1 MSALSRLKASPGL
14 LVRVLVGL
22 AAVAAIAA
30 ALAAYASRRA
40 PFGADLA
47 EEMLLLA
54 VVGALT
60 RRYGIAL
67 PGNGFSSYI
76 LGVTAYAILD
86 LGWTF
91 GVLVAPLG
99 MLTGDLALRR
109 LPATVSLDNAAHLTT
124 GAALAGLAYAR
135 VGGATGPEAV
145 SAANLA
151 PLAVLL
157 VLLPCIVNGTFY
169 LELALGRTIAWVD
182 AALTARWEA
191 VAYASSVGLALGF
204 LALAHASLG
213 TVGFLAIGG
222 VLGAAAIASM
232 SVIRRGV
239 HADELALVQGLSQA
253 IARDVSLANSFPRIQ
268 ELARRL
274 VPWEHMGFARY
285 DAGTN
290 EMELVADTAT
300 IERAG
305 SGGGRFR
312 FDANAGL
319 TGEAVRRRRPVVA
332 RALSTGQVVMPGREQ
347 PGSEVLVPLYHAGQL
362 VGLWSIR
369 HSDPAMYRDADGD
382 MLALLAPQLA
392 LMLAIEGSVQPVVG
406 AADRTSAYI
415 QTLTA
420 TTEEIHASSEE
431 VAASARRASH
441 GAAQAAS
448 LVSALARDSEQLTQH
463 AGEVAAAGA
472 ETRDSGAEMEK
483 TTEKVRHATQIAV
496 RRLTDLGV
504 TTEESAR
511 EVRRL
516 RDVAEQVEK
525 FSETIGFIANQTNLL
540 ALNATIEAARAGVH
554 GRGFAVVA
562 DEVHK
567 LAEESGRE
575 ARNVGKS
582 AQETRRAL
590 DRAAQ
595 LIERVRGD
603 LGEVVSSS
611 TDWVQDLTRIGE
623 AASGTARAGR
633 RVADLARGISER
645 AARISQ
651 SLEQAKAGALS
662 SSEEA
667 EAVAAAAAE
676 QLKAIEGLAHG
687 ATELAALADNLAK
700 AIRFVRGENGRQ

>member
-14 LVRVLVGL
+14 LVRALVALG
-22 AAVAAIAA
+22 AVAAIAA
-30 ALAAYASRRA
+30 GLAAFASRRA
-40 PFGADLA
+40 PLGSDLA
-47 EEMLLLA
+47 QEIVVLV

-67 PGNGFSSYI
+67 PGNGFSSFI

-86 LGWTF
+86 RGWAF
-91 GVLVAPLG
+91 GILLAPLA
-99 MLTGDLALRR
+99 MLAGDLALRR
-109 LPATVSLDNAAHLTT
+109 LPVAAALDNAAHLTL
-124 GAALAGLAYAR
+124 GAAVAGLAYAR
-135 VGGATGPEAV
+135 LGGATGAQAL
-145 SAANLA
+145 AAGNLV
-151 PLAVLL
+151 PLVVFL
-157 VLLPCIVNGTFY
+157 VLLPCVVNSTFY
-169 LELALGRTIAWVD
+169 VELALGRSLAWVD

-191 VAYASSVGLALGF
+191 VVYACSAGLALAC
-204 LALAHASLG
+204 LALVHAGLDTG
-213 TVGFLAIGG
+213 AFLVI
-222 VLGAAAIASM
+222 GAAIVGVAVASA

-239 HADELALVQGLSQA
+239 HADELALIQGLSQA
-253 IARDVSLANSFPRIQ
+253 IARDISLAKSFPRIQ

-300 IERAG
+300 GDRSAG
-305 SGGGRFR
+305 KFR

-319 TGEAVRRRRPVVA
+319 SGEAVRLRRPVVA
-332 RALSTGQVVMPGREQ
+332 RALTPEQVVVPGRET
-347 PGSEVLVPLYHAGQL
+347 PGSEVLVPLYHARQL
-362 VGLWSIR
+362 VGLWSVR
-369 HSDPAMYRDADGD
+369 HSDPGMYRDADGD

-406 AADRTSAYI
+406 ASDRTSAYI
-415 QTLTA
+415 HTLTA
-420 TTEEIHASSEE
+420 TTEEIHASSQE
-431 VAASARRASH
+431 VAASARRASE

-448 LVSALARDSEQLTQH
+448 LVTMLARDSEQLTQQ

-472 ETRDSGAEMEK
+472 ETRDSGAQMEQ
-483 TTEKVRHATQIAV
+483 TTEKVRLATQTAV
-496 RRLTDLGV
+496 RRLADLGV

-511 EVRRL
+511 EVGRL

-567 LAEESGRE
+567 LAEASGRE

-595 LIERVRGD
+595 LLERVRAD
-603 LGEVVSSS
+603 LGDVVRSSS
-611 TDWVQDLTRIGE
+611 DWVQDLTRIAE
-623 AASGTARAGR
+623 AAGGTARAGKQ
-633 RVADLARGISER
+633 VAKLAQGISER

-651 SLEQAKAGALS
+651 SLEQAKTGAHS
-662 SSEEA
+662 STQEA

-676 QLKAIEGLAHG
+676 QLQAIEGLAHG

-700 AIRFVRGENGRQ
+700 AVRFVRGENGRQ

>member
-14 LVRVLVGL
+14 LVRALVALG
-22 AAVAAIAA
+22 AVAAIAA
-30 ALAAYASRRA
+30 GLAAFASRQV
-40 PFGADLA
+40 PLGADVAGEIVVLV
-47 EEMLLLA
+47 

-67 PGNGFSSYI
+67 PGNGFSSFI
-76 LGVTAYAILD
+76 LGVAAYAILD
-86 LGWTF
+86 RGWTF
-91 GVLVAPLG
+91 GVVVAPLA
-99 MLTGDLALRR
+99 MVTGDLALRR
-109 LPATVSLDNAAHLTT
+109 LPVAAALDNAAHLTT

-135 VGGATGPEAV
+135 LGGATGAQAL
-145 SAANLA
+145 AAGNLL
-151 PLAVLL
+151 PLVAFL
-157 VLLPCIVNGTFY
+157 VLLPCVVNGTFY
-169 LELALGRTIAWVD
+169 IELALGRRLAWVD

-191 VAYASSVGLALGF
+191 VVYACSVGLALAS
-204 LALAHASLG
+204 LALAHANPDM
-213 TVGFLAIGG
+213 VGFLVIGA
-222 VLGAAAIASM
+222 VIVSAAAASV

-239 HADELALVQGLSQA
+239 HADELALIQGLSQA
-253 IARDVSLANSFPRIQ
+253 IARDISLAKSFPRIQ

-300 IERAG
+300 GDRAG
-305 SGGGRFR
+305 KFR

-319 TGEAVRRRRPVVA
+319 SGEAVRLRRPVVA
-332 RALSTGQVVMPGREQ
+332 RALSPEQVVVPGRET

-362 VGLWSIR
+362 VGLWSVR
-369 HSDPAMYRDADGD
+369 HSDPTMYRDADAD

-406 AADRTSAYI
+406 ASDRTSAYV

-420 TTEEIHASSEE
+420 TAEEIHASSQE
-431 VAASARRASH
+431 VAASARRASQ

-472 ETRDSGAEMEK
+472 ETRDSGAQMEQ
-483 TTEKVRHATQIAV
+483 TTEKVRLATQTAV

-567 LAEESGRE
+567 LAEASGRE

-595 LIERVRGD
+595 LLERVRGD
-603 LGEVVSSS
+603 LGDVVRSSS
-611 TDWVQDLTRIGE
+611 DWVQDLTRIAE
-623 AASGTARAGR
+623 AAGGTARAGK
-633 RVADLARGISER
+633 RVADLAHGIREQS
-645 AARISQ
+645 ARISQ
-651 SLEQAKAGALS
+651 SLEQAKAGAHS
-662 SSEEA
+662 STQEA

-676 QLKAIEGLAHG
+676 QLQAIEGLAHG
-687 ATELAALADNLAK
+687 ATELAALADNLAR
-700 AIRFVRGENGRQ
+700 AVRFVRGDNGRQ

>member
-14 LVRVLVGL
+14 LVRALVALG
-22 AAVAAIAA
+22 AVAAIAA
-30 ALAAYASRRA
+30 GLAAFASRQV
-40 PFGADLA
+40 PLGADVAGEIVVLV
-47 EEMLLLA
+47 

-67 PGNGFSSYI
+67 PGNGFTSFI
-76 LGVTAYAILD
+76 LGVAAYAILD
-86 LGWTF
+86 RGWTF
-91 GVLVAPLG
+91 GVIVAPVA
-99 MLTGDLALRR
+99 MVTGDLALRR
-109 LPATVSLDNAAHLTT
+109 LPVTAALDNAAHLTT

-135 VGGATGPEAV
+135 LGGATGAQGL
-145 SAANLA
+145 AAGNLL
-151 PLAVLL
+151 PLVAFL
-157 VLLPCIVNGTFY
+157 VLLPCVVNGTFY
-169 LELALGRTIAWVD
+169 IELALGRRLAWVD

-191 VAYASSVGLALGF
+191 VVYACSVGLALAS
-204 LALAHASLG
+204 LALAHASLDM
-213 TVGFLAIGG
+213 VGFLVIGA
-222 VLGAAAIASM
+222 VIVSAAAASV

-239 HADELALVQGLSQA
+239 HADELALIQGLSQA
-253 IARDVSLANSFPRIQ
+253 IARDISLAKSFPRIQ

-300 IERAG
+300 GDRAG
-305 SGGGRFR
+305 KFR

-319 TGEAVRRRRPVVA
+319 SGEAVRLRRPVVA
-332 RALSTGQVVMPGREQ
+332 RALSPEQVVVPGRET

-362 VGLWSIR
+362 VGLWSVR
-369 HSDPAMYRDADGD
+369 HSDPTMYRDADAD

-406 AADRTSAYI
+406 ASDRTSAYV

-420 TTEEIHASSEE
+420 TAEEIHASSQE
-431 VAASARRASH
+431 VAASARRASQ

-472 ETRDSGAEMEK
+472 ETRDSGAQMEQ
-483 TTEKVRHATQIAV
+483 TTEKVRLATQTAV

-567 LAEESGRE
+567 LAEASGRE

-595 LIERVRGD
+595 LLERVRGD
-603 LGEVVSSS
+603 LGDVVRSSS
-611 TDWVQDLTRIGE
+611 DWVQDLTRIAE
-623 AASGTARAGR
+623 AAGGTARAGK
-633 RVADLARGISER
+633 RVADLAHGIREQS
-645 AARISQ
+645 ARISQ
-651 SLEQAKAGALS
+651 SLEQAKAGAHS
-662 SSEEA
+662 STQEA

-676 QLKAIEGLAHG
+676 QLQAIEGLAHG
-687 ATELAALADNLAK
+687 ATELAALADNLAR
-700 AIRFVRGENGRQ
+700 AVRFVRGDNGRQ